1 MSIGVQWTQWTHY
14 AMQWTKSTCSM
25 DTMDVHW
32 VHFNVTSIVSVH
44 GTCPICPLNGRNVS
58 IGHQWTWC
66 TIHNDV
72 QCTSIVSKLVQW
84 TQSTFLQSLFSKG
97 SVGMLTVSIEPM
109 QWTQWTSNAN
119 GRQLDIIMN
128 CPSCPLVSNEHNG
141 HIVSIQWTKWTC
153 SMDTMDVHWVHFIVS
168 YGPTHC
174 WLHFNLLIG
183 HFVLILFNGNNV
195 SIVCTVSI
203 AHSGHNAKSTLHNRR
218 PMDTMDLRWN
228 KIIKWLQCSH

>member
-1 MSIGVQWTQWTHY
+1 MWTQWTHY

-44 GTCPICPLNGRNVS
+44 GTCPICPLNGHNVS

-72 QCTSIVSKLVQW
+72 QCTSIVSI
-84 TQSTFLQSLFSKG
+84 G
-97 SVGMLTVSIEPM
+97 PM

-119 GRQLDIIMN
+119 GRPLDITMN
-128 CPSCPLVSNEHNG
+128 CPSFPLVSNGHNG

-174 WLHFNLLIG
+174 RLHFSLLIS

-195 SIVCTVSI
+195 SIVCIVSI
-203 AHSGHNAKSTLHNRR
+203 AHSGHNAKWT
-218 PMDTMDLRWN
+218 
-228 KIIKWLQCSH
+228 Q